1 MNAYA
6 VLGISHNASDVE
18 IKKAYRQLAK
28 EYHPDRNE
36 SKEAVQRFR
45 EISEAYDL
53 LADPESRAN
62 HDAALHMSN
71 RQGQHRH
78 SDPIFDH
85 FFRTGGFNG
94 FEEFFG
100 AGAFGRS
107 QRAPTQATATVDITL
122 EEAYHGT
129 RRGFSVEG
137 KTVEVHIPRGVRG
150 GEVLSVRV
158 DNFFH
163 LNVRVN
169 IHQHKTFT
177 REGEDLFCRI
187 DVPILT
193 ALTGGEIQVD
203 GIAGKVKLRIPE
215 RVNSHTKL
223 RVKNSGMKRQHHTG
237 SAYYEVRISLEKLDS
252 VDANLAAGILSH
264 HSES

>member
-1 MNAYA
+1 MNAYTI
-6 VLGISHNASDVE
+6 LGVSPNASDAE
-18 IKKAYRQLAK
+18 IKKAFRQLAK
-28 EYHPDRNE
+28 EYHPDRNQ
-36 SKEAVQRFR
+36 SKEAVTKFR
-45 EISEAYDL
+45 EISEAYDM
-53 LADPESRAN
+53 LADPQNRAN
-62 HDAALHMSN
+62 HDASLHMSN
-71 RQGQHRH
+71 RRGQHRH
-78 SDPIFDH
+78 ADPIFDH
-85 FFRTGGFNG
+85 FFRTGGFQG

-100 AGAFGRS
+100 AGVFGRN
-107 QRAPTQATATVDITL
+107 QRAPTQASATIDVML

-129 RRGFSVEG
+129 KRNFSIEG

-150 GEVLSVRV
+150 GETLAVRV

-163 LNVRVN
+163 LNVQVN
-169 IHQHKTFT
+169 IRPHNIFS

-193 ALTGGEIQVD
+193 ALTGGEMEVD
-203 GIAGKVKLRIPE
+203 TIAGKVKLRIPE

-237 SAYYEVRISLEKLDS
+237 STYYEVKISLEKLDS